1 METKNIFTTA
11 EKELMIEILL
21 EIKNNLKRNTLFA
34 YYEVTEI
41 DLSFHYNDNLKLDD
55 LLFKFKNQ

>member
-11 EKELMIEILL
+11 EKEFMIEILL

-34 YYEVTEI
+34 CYEVTEI
-41 DLSFHYNDNLKLDD
+41 DLSFHHNDNLKLDD
-55 LLFKFKNQ
+55 ILFKLKNQ